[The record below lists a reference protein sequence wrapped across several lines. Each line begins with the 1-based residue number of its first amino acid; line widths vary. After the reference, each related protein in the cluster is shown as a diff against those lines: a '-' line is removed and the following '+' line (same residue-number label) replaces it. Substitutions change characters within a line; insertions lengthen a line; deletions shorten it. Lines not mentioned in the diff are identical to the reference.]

1 MENIKDNNLEKL
13 KELHSEEDVKA
24 KIVIPYFKK
33 LGYRDNQIFLNVPI
47 KAFLGRQS
55 KTVYAD
61 LLIKEGQ
68 IPIIIVEV
76 KKPGIQLDEIH
87 KEQAISYAR
96 QYERIVPI
104 AVVTNGISTKIYN
117 VKTKLQIPEIPKK
130 AELISFLSEIK
141 ISKEEIEEAGRFIIE
156 GYKNVQEI
164 RDALNKCHDI
174 IRGNDG
180 LDPISS
186 FDEVNKIIFAKLQD
200 EKRKS
205 NNFNQ
210 NFIKDDPVN
219 KINKLFQDANNDFP
233 SENHIFDKDEKIKLS
248 EKTIFLIVGI
258 LEKRALSTTK
268 DDLIGLAYESFL
280 PSIFRGEGLG
290 QFFTPDR
297 IKEFMLEI
305 VDPQI
310 GNLIVD
316 PAFGSGGFLVF
327 SYKRLLASIKS
338 SNFTHDKKKQEEI
351 KLSSEYLYGVE
362 INPRLEIACKT
373 NMYLH
378 GDGRT
383 KIYRGDGLLN
393 HADIKEGMFD
403 IVITNPPFGAKIDNK
418 EILDKFDLG
427 INRNNQ
433 QSEILF
439 LERCVKLAKEGGKIG
454 IVLPES
460 ILMNTTFKYV
470 RLD

>member
-164 RDALNKCHDI
+164 RDALNKC
-174 IRGNDG
+174 
-180 LDPISS
+180 L
-186 FDEVNKIIFAKLQD
+186 FAKLQD

-393 HADIKEGMFD
+393 HADIKEGM
-403 IVITNPPFGAKIDNK
+403 
-418 EILDKFDLG
+418 
-427 INRNNQ
+427 
-433 QSEILF
+433 
-439 LERCVKLAKEGGKIG
+439 
-454 IVLPES
+454 
-460 ILMNTTFKYV
+460 
-470 RLD
+470 